1 MAGMSAMHSDL
12 AMSGEISHTTLI
24 KKKKA
29 CHPQQFIVHTVE
41 NPGAVS
47 FHKHISYSHIL
58 YKYTRTDTC
67 THNEEDN

>member
-1 MAGMSAMHSDL
+1 MSAMRSGL

-24 KKKKA
+24 EKKKKA
-29 CHPQQFIVHTVE
+29 RHPQQFIEHTVE

-47 FHKHISYSHIL
+47 FHKHISYSYTL
-58 YKYTRTDTC
+58 YKYTRIDTY